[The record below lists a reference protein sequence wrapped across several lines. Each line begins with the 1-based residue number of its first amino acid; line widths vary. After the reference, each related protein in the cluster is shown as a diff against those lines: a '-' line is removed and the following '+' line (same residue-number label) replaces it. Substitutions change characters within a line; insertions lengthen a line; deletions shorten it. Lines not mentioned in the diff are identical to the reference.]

1 MGKRSHQL
9 GLVQVESLLAEEQD
23 KKNHVVELEG
33 TTKKDMWRADLD
45 QFEAAYN
52 EWLAEEWAE
61 ANKAPGVDAG
71 KAKKKAAPKKKAA
84 ARLSNDSED
93 WAPAAKPAAAP
104 KKKAVAG
111 PAYGAS
117 TSAATAKPAPAK
129 PASGASTAPKKTAA
143 KAAPKAAT
151 AAKELKLADVFAKA
165 TTKKKAA
172 RPREEDSF
180 SDSPVHTSSLT
191 PCLLCFVPV
200 LFACFDAVFNQHAC
214 TAVEMC
220 RIELFFPCAGTLRFL

>member
-1 MGKRSHQL
+1 MGKCSHQCESL

-61 ANKAPGVDAG
+61 ANKAPGVVAG

-104 KKKAVAG
+104 KKKAAAG

-117 TSAATAKPAPAK
+117 TSKAATAKPAPAK

-180 SDSPVHTSSLT
+180 SDSPVRTSSRT
-191 PCLLCFVPV
+191 PCLHRFVPV
-200 LFACFDAVFNQHAC
+200 LSACFDAVFN
-214 TAVEMC
+214 
-220 RIELFFPCAGTLRFL
+220 